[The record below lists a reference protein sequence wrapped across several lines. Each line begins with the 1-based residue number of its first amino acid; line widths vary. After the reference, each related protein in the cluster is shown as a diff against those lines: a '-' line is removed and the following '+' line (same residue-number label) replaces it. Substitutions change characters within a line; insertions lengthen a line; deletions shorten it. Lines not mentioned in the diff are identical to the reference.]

1 MDCMLNVIRELVKTK
16 VKFARFVAQGEQVK
30 RIETFLIDDIE
41 QLSLV
46 EAGQC
51 RFDVAHR

>member
-1 MDCMLNVIRELVKTK
+1 MLNVIRELVKTK

-30 RIETFLIDDIE
+30 RIETFPIDDIE